1 MATKTKSRP
10 SDDQS
15 RQLPTKSTP
24 LPGVPRDVAEFIG
37 GRPIVKGEDA
47 TQYDALFGKLTGLI
61 TPDDPME
68 WIWAKDVADAH
79 WEAQRARRL
88 RDQILDLGRF
98 KAMRLVAENLLQD
111 KRLEGGFRDL
121 ITETVSSWT
130 GADGEAKLAE
140 FLARYDLDP
149 RAIAAEVFMNRS
161 EVYDQLDRIAAA
173 ADKRRDAV
181 FREIE

>member
-1 MATKTKSRP
+1 
-10 SDDQS
+10 
-15 RQLPTKSTP
+15 
-24 LPGVPRDVAEFIG
+24 
-37 GRPIVKGEDA
+37 
-47 TQYDALFGKLTGLI
+47 
-61 TPDDPME
+61 
-68 WIWAKDVADAH
+68 
-79 WEAQRARRL
+79 
-88 RDQILDLGRF
+88 
-98 KAMRLVAENLLQD
+98 MRLVAENLLQD